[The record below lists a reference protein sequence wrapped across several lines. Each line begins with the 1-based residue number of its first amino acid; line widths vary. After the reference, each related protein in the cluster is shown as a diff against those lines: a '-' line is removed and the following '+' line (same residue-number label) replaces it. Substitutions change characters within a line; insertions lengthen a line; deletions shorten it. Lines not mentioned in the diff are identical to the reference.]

1 MKSLLCIGH
10 VTYDTFLSV
19 SDAHPNYSN
28 EIEKGQA
35 CYSFGSKIPVDKVY
49 YSAGGGAANVAV
61 GVKKL
66 EIATSVYSIAGDDIK
81 GKEIK
86 LQLEKAGVDLSN
98 LVFDS
103 NPTDQSAI
111 ISYSK
116 DRVIFT
122 YNFSRTYSL
131 VDIPL
136 TFSAIYLSS
145 VGNDVSGLYDDILKL
160 KKNNPD
166 ILIFYTPGSKELK
179 VARDSIAGFINS
191 VDYLIVNLEE
201 GIAILDPV
209 LSISSVQSND
219 LLKLLQEKG
228 AKNVV
233 VTNGEKGSFA
243 ISEDYEIF
251 EMPAI
256 KSKVVEKTGA
266 GDAYASGFIASI
278 MHGFEVEEGM
288 KWGTRNS
295 SAVIKI
301 EGAQNGLLSRSE
313 IMKA

>member
-19 SDAHPNYSN
+19 TDDLQS
-28 EIEKGQA
+28 ERI

-66 EIATSVYSIAGDDIK
+66 EISTSVYSIAGDDIK

-116 DRVIFT
+116 DRVIFS
-122 YNFSRTYSL
+122 YNFPRTYSL
-131 VDIPL
+131 VDVPL

-145 VGNDVSGLYDDILKL
+145 VGNDVSGLYGDISKL

-166 ILIFYTPGSKELK
+166 ILIFYTPGSRELK
-179 VARDSIAGFINS
+179 MARDSIADFINS

-201 GIAILDPV
+201 GVAILDPA
-209 LSISSVQSND
+209 LSISSVQSGD

-243 ISEDYEIF
+243 ISEDSEIF

-256 KSKVVEKTGA
+256 KSNVVEKTGA

-278 MHGFEVEEGM
+278 FHGFEVEEGM
-288 KWGTRNS
+288 RWGTRNS
-295 SAVIKI
+295 SAVIQI
-301 EGAQNGLLSRSE
+301 EGAQNGLLSKSE
-313 IMKA
+313 IMKV